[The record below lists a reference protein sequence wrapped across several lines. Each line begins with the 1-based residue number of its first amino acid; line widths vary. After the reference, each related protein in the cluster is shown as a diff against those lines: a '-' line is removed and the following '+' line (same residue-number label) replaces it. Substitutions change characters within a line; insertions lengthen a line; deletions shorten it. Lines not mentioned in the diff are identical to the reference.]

1 MEAKELKMQ
10 KILKKQQDERQ
21 KLYKYKAEKNEEKQ
35 RKVMMAWENKKT
47 ELEQISI
54 SAMNSSMEDLRK
66 RRQTDMNKEFEHQQQ
81 LYQIHRHNMS
91 M

>member
-1 MEAKELKMQ
+1 MQ

-35 RKVMMAWENKKT
+35 RKVMMAWENKKI

-66 RRQTDMNKEFEHQQQ
+66 RR
-81 LYQIHRHNMS
+81 
-91 M
+91 

>member
-1 MEAKELKMQ
+1 MQ

-54 SAMNSSMEDLRK
+54 SAMNSSMEDLTK

-91 M
+91 MQEEKS